1 MRRFPSLLLPLSL
14 GLVLAAAS
22 CDPEEPG
29 DGSGNDAGM
38 EEPLPDAGVE
48 TDAGLDAGTGD
59 GGGEVDPIDAGSD
72 AGTTDAGTEE
82 PGEPCTLSDPQPST
96 CGYGSFCGTSSTCQT
111 VPAPACD
118 NFSKFP
124 VSWDPATSNGPVT
137 YAAELLSL
145 ASDSTSC
152 FPARPMRFRARLRA
166 YSPTGGLPTTAS
178 ELAQVFSY
186 VNPNG
191 SYISDS
197 SQFSDIVTSGDL
209 KNTAF
214 VVSNCIANQPTV
226 SLGFYF
232 EGGNGLCLLAA
243 Q

>member
-38 EEPLPDAGVE
+38 EEPLPDAGGDAGDE
-48 TDAGLDAGTGD
+48 TDAGLDAGT
-59 GGGEVDPIDAGSD
+59 EA
-72 AGTTDAGTEE
+72 DAGTEE
-82 PGEPCTLSDPQPST
+82 PGDPCTTSDPQPST
-96 CGYGSFCGTSSTCQT
+96 CAYGSFCGASETCRS

-118 NFSKFP
+118 NFRKFP
-124 VSWDPATSNGPVT
+124 VSWDPATSTGPVT

-145 ASDSTSC
+145 GPDSTGCPSHI
-152 FPARPMRFRARLRA
+152 PTRFRSRLRA
-166 YSPTGGLPTTAS
+166 YSPSGGLPTTAA
-178 ELAQVFSY
+178 ELSTVFSY

-191 SYISDS
+191 SYISDP

-209 KNTAF
+209 KTTEF
-214 VVSNCIANQPTV
+214 VVSNCVADQPTV

-232 EGGNGLCLLAA
+232 EEGNGFCQTATR
-243 Q
+243 